1 MFKKVCYLNKMLT
14 EIISGL
20 WIGNINDAF
29 NEDFY
34 NDNLITIA
42 INCTFEQGF
51 LDIHNIK
58 KIRIPL
64 TDKLEPSRD
73 LKLLRENMDKI
84 ITFIHDKL
92 EDNNIII
99 YCYNGVTISPLIA
112 GLYMVKK
119 GGISKDFI
127 RDILRSKNKDICL
140 DFDLSS
146 F

>member
-1 MFKKVCYLNKMLT
+1 MLT

-34 NDNLITIA
+34 HDNLITVA

-51 LDIHNIK
+51 LDIPNIK

-73 LKLLRENMDKI
+73 LRLLKENI
-84 ITFIHDKL
+84 NQITDFIHDKL
-92 EDNNIII
+92 EDNNIFV
-99 YCYNGVTISPLIA
+99 YCYNGLTISPLIVA
-112 GLYMVKK
+112 LYMIKK
-119 GGISKDFI
+119 GDISKDLI
-127 RDILRSKNKDICL
+127 RDVLRSKNNEICL
-140 DFDLSS
+140 DFDLS
-146 F
+146 FF